1 MHSLAVY
8 YIEANIVCTLVFG
21 INLVHNHFNIDRQ
34 EKQLKYDRVLT
45 VFMLYFLLDCFWA
58 LIVAGIIPKTRVTI
72 VVDVFAMYI
81 LMAMTTYSWLEYV
94 MAYEQVPRRNR
105 PINRFAVLFPFIV
118 STVALIIHYVI
129 APRTLLN
136 DALDTTPVIY
146 IYLVAVPYIY
156 LSAILFYTVRKARSE
171 KMASEKRRH
180 LFIGLLPL
188 VVIIGGVVEIV
199 FFPYIPIYCFCAMAL
214 MLIFYIRSIELR
226 ISVDPLTQ
234 LNNRSQLTHYISLK
248 SNLSVE
254 GRMTIVIMMD
264 IDGFK
269 HINDTYGHAEG
280 DRALVLVSESLK
292 KAVNNHSMPSF
303 LCRYGG
309 DEFILII
316 HPVFHEETDKLISEI
331 RDEIKGV
338 VCDAPFPLSI
348 SIGYDELLGEDDSI
362 QSCIRRADKKLYLD
376 KEYRKIK
383 ASTPA
388 SNLP

>member
-1 MHSLAVY
+1 
-8 YIEANIVCTLVFG
+8 
-21 INLVHNHFNIDRQ
+21 
-34 EKQLKYDRVLT
+34 
-45 VFMLYFLLDCFWA
+45 
-58 LIVAGIIPKTRVTI
+58 
-72 VVDVFAMYI
+72 
-81 LMAMTTYSWLEYV
+81 
-94 MAYEQVPRRNR
+94 
-105 PINRFAVLFPFIV
+105 
-118 STVALIIHYVI
+118 
-129 APRTLLN
+129 
-136 DALDTTPVIY
+136 
-146 IYLVAVPYIY
+146 
-156 LSAILFYTVRKARSE
+156 
-171 KMASEKRRH
+171 
-180 LFIGLLPL
+180 
-188 VVIIGGVVEIV
+188 
-199 FFPYIPIYCFCAMAL
+199 
-214 MLIFYIRSIELR
+214 
-226 ISVDPLTQ
+226 
-234 LNNRSQLTHYISLK
+234 
-248 SNLSVE
+248 
-254 GRMTIVIMMD
+254 MTIVIMMD